1 MEMIQPRPEPPATTS
16 ISPLRLCSAVLAVTL
31 PGVGVAIASSY
42 IYGAMLQPPIPQAK
56 PGPMLLF
63 SGSYLVGFVFALS
76 CVIAREVC

>member
-31 PGVGVAIASSY
+31 PGVGVAIASGY

-63 SGSYLVGFVFALS
+63 SGSYTLRG
-76 CVIAREVC
+76 C